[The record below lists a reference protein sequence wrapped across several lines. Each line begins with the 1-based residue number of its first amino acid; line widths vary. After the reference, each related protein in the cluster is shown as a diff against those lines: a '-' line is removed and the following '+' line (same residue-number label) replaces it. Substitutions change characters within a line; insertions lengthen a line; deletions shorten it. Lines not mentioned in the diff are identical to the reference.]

1 MLEQNKTLVN
11 KILELLI
18 ELNED
23 PDFKGVEFNQLKL
36 MVKQNIRNKKLKK
49 LKNINNE
56 NNN

>member
-1 MLEQNKTLVN
+1 MSEQNKTIVN
-11 KILELLI
+11 EMIELLI

-23 PDFKGVEFNQLKL
+23 SYFKGVEFDQLKL

-49 LKNINNE
+49 IKNITNE